1 MTVRLHSRVHAF
13 VCDQVRTLAKQ
24 IITVVAVARFHS
36 RMSFCV
42 CHVRRLANRL
52 NDLTQWLSYIHIC
65 VLLCFWPQLL
75 QGNRVNYDFNANT
88 DVTIASLGL

>member
-1 MTVRLHSRVHAF
+1 MCMLLCVTKLEHLLNRLLQWSQWQGFTPACPF
-13 VCDQVRTLAKQ
+13 VCG
-24 IITVVAVARFHS
+24 
-36 RMSFCV
+36 
-42 CHVRRLANRL
+42 HVRRLANRL